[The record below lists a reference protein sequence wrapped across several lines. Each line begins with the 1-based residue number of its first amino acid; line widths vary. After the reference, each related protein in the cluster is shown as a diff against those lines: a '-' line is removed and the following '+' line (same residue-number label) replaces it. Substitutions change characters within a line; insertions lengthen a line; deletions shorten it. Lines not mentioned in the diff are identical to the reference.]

1 MLVLMIVLRWLHIV
15 SGILWVGAAVMLTF
29 FVSPAVQATQES
41 GQKFMGYLMQN
52 TKFNQ
57 FIIGTALTTVVAG
70 LILYG
75 IDSNWFTSG
84 WMISG
89 PGIGFGLGGVF
100 GLLGLHFGFQINRR
114 SKKLMQLSQEIQ
126 AEGGPPTDAQ
136 QVVLR
141 SLQAKIKS
149 SGMLNAVFLLLASI
163 LMATARFWVF

>member
-1 MLVLMIVLRWLHIV
+1 MLVLIIVLRWLHIV

-41 GQKFMGYLMQN
+41 GQKFMEYLMQN
-52 TKFNQ
+52 TSFNKFIVNV
-57 FIIGTALTTVVAG
+57 ALLTVGAG
-70 LILYG
+70 LVLYG

-126 AEGGPPTDAQ
+126 ANGEPPTGAQ
-136 QVVLR
+136 HVLIQ
-141 SLQAKIKS
+141 SLQAKIKT
-149 SGMLNAVFLLLASI
+149 SGLLNAVFLLLASI